1 MAYIIC
7 QSCGN
12 GVVQTLDI
20 NICTRCIKL
29 GSDRIK
35 VLAIKKYLEKY
46 PEAKAQEVSQN
57 LGISGKIIDRFIKEG
72 SLILVQNG
80 EKIRVKGQEKNKE
93 DIKKEQ
99 KRQNL
104 IKQLSNMNNYSKT
117 KVDKEERSKLLIDLE
132 KRKKDREE
140 R

>member
-1 MAYIIC
+1 MLYIIC

-35 VLAIKKYLEKY
+35 ILAIKKYLEKY
-46 PEAKAQEVSQN
+46 PEAKAQELSKN

-72 SLILVQNG
+72 RLILVQNG
-80 EKIRVKGQEKNKE
+80 EKICVKNQEKNKE

-104 IKQLSNMNNYSKT
+104 IKQLSNMDNYSKT